1 MPLQQGTR
9 LGPYEI
15 TGAIGA
21 GGMGEVY
28 RARDQKLQRDVA
40 IKVLPELFS
49 ADPDR
54 LARFERE
61 AQSLAALNHPNIAQV
76 FGVLENP
83 PALAMELVE
92 GEDLSQRIASGP
104 IPAEDA
110 LPIALQIADAL
121 EAAHERGIIHRD
133 LKPANVKVRAD
144 GTVKVLDFGLAKS
157 AVVQGFSPA
166 DTGSPKGLDYERNSP
181 TFTTPAMTQIGVILG
196 TAAYM
201 APEQARGR
209 VVDRRADI
217 WAFGCVLFE
226 MLTGKRPFGGDDVT
240 DTIASIVKDEPEWRL
255 LPANLPPAI
264 VSLLHRCLQKDARR
278 RLRDIGDARVDI
290 ADVIEGK
297 GPSGPVVPVSPARPA
312 RLPWVAAIVVAAL
325 VGAASTWLVMRQPTS
340 ATSPSPTVRFALQ
353 PPPGVLHISN
363 VALADDASF
372 VVYTGSTDK
381 DTSLF
386 VHRFDDGTVQPVRGT
401 SGARWPFLS
410 PDGKW
415 VGFFRAGRIQKVS
428 LAGGD
433 ALTLCEANG
442 GPGAVW
448 LPDGRIIFAG
458 SWLSGLFSVS
468 AEGGKPTPLTTLDA
482 SKGEKGHWWPA
493 RLPDGRLLF
502 TVFMAGAGLNDN
514 RVAVFDAASGRH
526 QSLFAGVKASWLA
539 SGHLLF
545 YRAGRYQVVPFDLK
559 TAHTSGDAV
568 VVLEDATELDPA
580 GDWPQPVVVS
590 ASGTLAYLPGQYVPE
605 SRLIWISPSGT
616 TTAVPLPVRP
626 YVGLALSPRG
636 DQAALATLEGGRLS
650 LRLADLARGIDTSL
664 DLDGMS
670 WNPTWHPDGRR
681 LAFTSMRK
689 GDFDVF
695 LKDVTAADRE
705 TPVVDDGMDSTP
717 STWTPDGRLI
727 FQASDAD
734 GVYRLHMIDPRSPG
748 TRTRLTSSAVEH
760 NASISPDGRW
770 LAFVMTQDGRSSVY
784 VQRFPGAGPAV
795 QVSLAS
801 ADNPYFRPQG
811 RELYLRR
818 GPQVIAMSWEEK
830 DDRFVMTGER
840 IVGTV
845 PWPITTF
852 ESYFVVAADGRVL
865 ALAAAKE
872 PAPPRVNVVLNW
884 AQGLGKR

>member
-1 MPLQQGTR
+1 
-9 LGPYEI
+9 
-15 TGAIGA
+15 
-21 GGMGEVY
+21 
-28 RARDQKLQRDVA
+28 
-40 IKVLPELFS
+40 
-49 ADPDR
+49 
-54 LARFERE
+54 
-61 AQSLAALNHPNIAQV
+61 
-76 FGVLENP
+76 
-83 PALAMELVE
+83 
-92 GEDLSQRIASGP
+92 
-104 IPAEDA
+104 
-110 LPIALQIADAL
+110 
-121 EAAHERGIIHRD
+121 
-133 LKPANVKVRAD
+133 
-144 GTVKVLDFGLAKS
+144 
-157 AVVQGFSPA
+157 
-166 DTGSPKGLDYERNSP
+166 
-181 TFTTPAMTQIGVILG
+181 
-196 TAAYM
+196 
-201 APEQARGR
+201 
-209 VVDRRADI
+209 
-217 WAFGCVLFE
+217 

-605 SRLIWISPSGT
+605 SRLIWISPSGA

-717 STWTPDGRLI
+717 SDVDPGRPSDLPGVRCGWGLPAAHDRSS
-727 FQASDAD
+727 FAGHEDAADRFRRRAQCFDFARWPMAGVCHDAGRPLERVCPAFSRGRPGRASLS
-734 GVYRLHMIDPRSPG
+734 GVCRQSVLSAAGSRALPAARSAGDRHVVGREGRPIRNDRGTHSRHRSLGDHDVRTRTSSSRPMGEFSRWQRPRSL
-748 TRTRLTSSAVEH
+748 RLRGSTSS
-760 NASISPDGRW
+760 S
-770 LAFVMTQDGRSSVY
+770 T
-784 VQRFPGAGPAV
+784 GPRA
-795 QVSLAS
+795 
-801 ADNPYFRPQG
+801 
-811 RELYLRR
+811 
-818 GPQVIAMSWEEK
+818 WENVK
-830 DDRFVMTGER
+830 DDSAG
-840 IVGTV
+840 GCQ
-845 PWPITTF
+845 P
-852 ESYFVVAADGRVL
+852 
-865 ALAAAKE
+865 
-872 PAPPRVNVVLNW
+872 
-884 AQGLGKR
+884 

>member
-1 MPLQQGTR
+1 M
-9 LGPYEI
+9 
-15 TGAIGA
+15 
-21 GGMGEVY
+21 
-28 RARDQKLQRDVA
+28 
-40 IKVLPELFS
+40 
-49 ADPDR
+49 
-54 LARFERE
+54 
-61 AQSLAALNHPNIAQV
+61 
-76 FGVLENP
+76 
-83 PALAMELVE
+83 
-92 GEDLSQRIASGP
+92 
-104 IPAEDA
+104 
-110 LPIALQIADAL
+110 
-121 EAAHERGIIHRD
+121 
-133 LKPANVKVRAD
+133 
-144 GTVKVLDFGLAKS
+144 
-157 AVVQGFSPA
+157 
-166 DTGSPKGLDYERNSP
+166 
-181 TFTTPAMTQIGVILG
+181 
-196 TAAYM
+196 
-201 APEQARGR
+201 
-209 VVDRRADI
+209 
-217 WAFGCVLFE
+217 
-226 MLTGKRPFGGDDVT
+226 
-240 DTIASIVKDEPEWRL
+240 
-255 LPANLPPAI
+255 
-264 VSLLHRCLQKDARR
+264 
-278 RLRDIGDARVDI
+278 
-290 ADVIEGK
+290 
-297 GPSGPVVPVSPARPA
+297 
-312 RLPWVAAIVVAAL
+312 
-325 VGAASTWLVMRQPTS
+325 
-340 ATSPSPTVRFALQ
+340 
-353 PPPGVLHISN
+353 LHISN

-415 VGFFRAGRIQKVS
+415 VGFFRAGRIQKIS

-448 LPDGRIIFAG
+448 LPDGRIVFAG

-514 RVAVFDAASGRH
+514 RVAVFDPASGRH

-559 TAHTSGDAV
+559 TARTSGDAV
-568 VVLEDATELDPA
+568 VVLEDATDLDPA

-590 ASGTLAYLPGQYVPE
+590 ASGTLAYLPGRYVPE

-664 DLDGMS
+664 DLDGMN

-727 FQASDAD
+727 FQASDAE

-748 TRTRLTSSAVEH
+748 TKTRLTSSAVERS
-760 NASISPDGRW
+760 ASISPDGRW
-770 LAFVMTQDGRSSVY
+770 LAFVMKQDGRSSVY

-830 DDRFVMTGER
+830 DDRFVTTGER

-852 ESYFVVAADGRVL
+852 DSYFVVAADGRVL

-872 PAPPRVNVVLNW
+872 PAPPRINVVLNW
-884 AQGLGKR
+884 AQGLGSNNCKHSKLQNSPKLQMSRVFGLELKFDVISRLPTLNRPARHTYSKTMTIIQKLFGRKAPAQRVRVCVECGMPVAEHKDWCSIFRTQREMDAKKQA

>member
-1 MPLQQGTR
+1 M
-9 LGPYEI
+9 
-15 TGAIGA
+15 
-21 GGMGEVY
+21 
-28 RARDQKLQRDVA
+28 
-40 IKVLPELFS
+40 
-49 ADPDR
+49 
-54 LARFERE
+54 
-61 AQSLAALNHPNIAQV
+61 
-76 FGVLENP
+76 
-83 PALAMELVE
+83 
-92 GEDLSQRIASGP
+92 
-104 IPAEDA
+104 
-110 LPIALQIADAL
+110 
-121 EAAHERGIIHRD
+121 
-133 LKPANVKVRAD
+133 
-144 GTVKVLDFGLAKS
+144 
-157 AVVQGFSPA
+157 
-166 DTGSPKGLDYERNSP
+166 NSP
-181 TFTTPAMTQIGVILG
+181 TFTTPAMTAIGMILG

-209 VVDRRADI
+209 IVDRRADI

-325 VGAASTWLVMRQPTS
+325 AGAASMWLVMRQPTS
-340 ATSPSPTVRFALQ
+340 ATPPSPTVRFALQ

-372 VVYTGSTDK
+372 VVYTGTTDA

-448 LPDGRIIFAG
+448 LPDGRIVFAG

-468 AEGGKPTPLTTLDA
+468 GEGGKPTPLTTLDA

-514 RVAVFDAASGRH
+514 RVTIFDPASGRH

-545 YRAGRYQVVPFDLK
+545 YRAGRYQVIPFELK
-559 TAHTSGDAV
+559 TARTSGDAV
-568 VVLEDATELDPA
+568 VVLEDATDLDPA

-616 TTAVPLPVRP
+616 TTAVSLPVRP

-664 DLDGMS
+664 DLEGMN

-705 TPVVDDGMDSTP
+705 TPVVDDGMDSSP
-717 STWTPDGRLI
+717 AAWSPDGRLI
-727 FQASDAD
+727 FQASDAE
-734 GVYRLHMIDPRSPG
+734 GVYRLHMIDPRSPA
-748 TRTRLTSSAVEH
+748 TKARLTSSAVEL
-760 NASISPDGRW
+760 NATISPDGRW
-770 LAFVMTQDGRSSVY
+770 LAFVMAQDGRSSVY

-830 DDRFVMTGER
+830 DDRFVTTGER

-852 ESYFVVAADGRVL
+852 DSYFVVAADGRVL

-872 PAPPRVNVVLNW
+872 PAPPRINVVLNW
-884 AQGLGKR
+884 AQGLGSK